1 MLKIQLPGPKPQWRK
16 YEPDL
21 VLASEQQPA
30 VGRVLACCDFSSDP
44 PPAPNY
50 GEVTRDTLQAQ
61 IDLAPDLYAS
71 EAEYQPKYGALAL
84 SNLNKLLL
92 GNGTDSGLYEIMRRQ
107 NSEQR
112 QADIGDVER
121 LGLRTRDAMLAANPE
136 NATLLRLLN
145 QQAQSGLE
153 AGSQLTPDQIANIRA
168 SQGDWANR
176 GLGYSGPAMLDQATR
191 RAMGGDQMLRQRQQF
206 AQSMLQ
212 NNQAIVGDPFLQ
224 ILGRQGSALG
234 AAQNIQQSG
243 GPQIFNPN
251 AGNDMASGAYQAQ
264 VAASAADQGP
274 LGAIGG
280 ILGGVGGLIGGLGSG
295 GLGLFGTAAG
305 AMGRR

>member
-1 MLKIQLPGPKPQWRK
+1 MLKINTPMDQTARQLYVREGI
-16 YEPDL
+16 DL
-21 VLASEQQPA
+21 RPAAPA
-30 VGRVLACCDFSSDP
+30 VGQVLACQDFSSDP

-50 GEVTRDTLQAQ
+50 GQVTRDTLQAQ
-61 IDLAPDLYAS
+61 IDLAPQLYAS
-71 EAEYQPKYGALAL
+71 EAEYQPKYGDLAA
-84 SNLNKLLL
+84 SNLNKLLQ
-92 GNGTDSGLYEIMRRQ
+92 GTGDTPGVFTLLRQ
-107 NSEQR
+107 QNTAQR
-112 QADIGDVER
+112 EADVADVER

-145 QQAQSGLE
+145 QQAMTGLE
-153 AGSQLTPDQIANIRA
+153 AGSALSPDQLAKIKA
-168 SQGDWANR
+168 SQGDWAAR
-176 GLGYSGPAMLDQATR
+176 GLGYSGPALLDQATR
-191 RAMGGDQMLRQRQQF
+191 RAMGGEQMLRQRQQF

-251 AGNDMASGAYQAQ
+251 AGNDLAAANYQAQ
-264 VAASAADQGP
+264 LSASAADQGP
-274 LGAIGG
+274 LGMIGG
-280 ILGGVGGLIGGLGSG
+280 ILGGVGGLMSGLGSG